1 MERHA
6 LDCGFSCRQ
15 FLSPQKKE
23 KGKTDVRNALNK
35 NHNNKKKKKKNVCL
49 QQLVRVTF
57 LITQTDYKCGEEIVD
72 TKD

>member
-35 NHNNKKKKKKNVCL
+35 NHNNKKKKKNVCL